1 MPPQR
6 GVRSRLARAPCM
18 VRTLR
23 EAAQRVSASKRSIR
37 RVGSEPSLPPQRGS
51 SDATKVG
58 KPAYPPWPRSACPG
72 GAGKGAVPPVTPN
85 CKTSRRE
92 RREVAS
98 LWPVNGPQGFS
109 RDRHAVASL
118 HPAAEVP

>member
-1 MPPQR
+1 MLPFAPLGKVGREHFLALPGAMLGRHPPAR
-6 GVRSRLARAPCM
+6 PATHCPARPTPRCGVTAPPLTPLTKGGGSS
-18 VRTLR
+18 VATLR
-23 EAAQRVSASKRSIR
+23 VSR
-37 RVGSEPSLPPQRGS
+37 RGWQ
-51 SDATKVG
+51 
-58 KPAYPPWPRSACPG
+58 
-72 GAGKGAVPPVTPN
+72 GAVPPVTPN